1 MERFCDLHTHSLF
14 SDGTYTPAQLI
25 DAAVD
30 AGLAALALTDHN
42 TVDGVADFL
51 AAGEGK
57 PIEVIP
63 GIEFSV
69 DYDGTELHLLG
80 LYLPPESLPGVS
92 ALMEDFIRRKEESSR
107 ALVEAL
113 NKAGYEISY
122 ESILAATGNGYVN
135 RAHIAAA
142 LTEQGYTASVKEAF
156 ARLLRPEAGY
166 YVPPRRPDVW
176 EMIGYIR
183 QIHAVPVLAH
193 PFLNLTDAQLTAF
206 LPEAKKLGL
215 AGMECFYSTYDAQT
229 AHRSLELADAYGL
242 LYSGGSDFHGAVKPD
257 ISLGWGKGDLRIPL
271 SWAEALKGAIE

>member
-1 MERFCDLHTHSLF
+1 MEQFCDLHTHSLF

-25 DAAVD
+25 DAAVE

-42 TVDGVADFL
+42 TVDGIADFL

-80 LYLPPESLPGVS
+80 LYLPSESLPGIS

-122 ESILAATGNGYVN
+122 EKILAATGSGYVN

-156 ARLLRPEAGY
+156 SKLLRPEAGY
-166 YVPPRRPDVW
+166 YVPPRRPDV
-176 EMIGYIR
+176 
-183 QIHAVPVLAH
+183 
-193 PFLNLTDAQLTAF
+193 
-206 LPEAKKLGL
+206 
-215 AGMECFYSTYDAQT
+215 
-229 AHRSLELADAYGL
+229 
-242 LYSGGSDFHGAVKPD
+242 
-257 ISLGWGKGDLRIPL
+257 
-271 SWAEALKGAIE
+271 

>member
-1 MERFCDLHTHSLF
+1 MEQFCDLHTHSLF

-25 DAAVD
+25 DAAVE

-42 TVDGVADFL
+42 TVDGIADFL

-80 LYLPPESLPGVS
+80 LYLPSESLPGIS

-122 ESILAATGNGYVN
+122 EKILAATGIDPDTRV
-135 RAHIAAA
+135 RDLTEAQEAA
-142 LTEQGYTASVKEAF
+142 LRDEIGHNYTVE
-156 ARLLRPEAGY
+156 
-166 YVPPRRPDVW
+166 
-176 EMIGYIR
+176 
-183 QIHAVPVLAH
+183 
-193 PFLNLTDAQLTAF
+193 
-206 LPEAKKLGL
+206 
-215 AGMECFYSTYDAQT
+215 
-229 AHRSLELADAYGL
+229 
-242 LYSGGSDFHGAVKPD
+242 
-257 ISLGWGKGDLRIPL
+257 GDLRRNVAMDIKRLIEIGSYRGTRHRRGLPVRGQH
-271 SWAEALKGAIE
+271 SKNNARTRKGPKKTIANKKK